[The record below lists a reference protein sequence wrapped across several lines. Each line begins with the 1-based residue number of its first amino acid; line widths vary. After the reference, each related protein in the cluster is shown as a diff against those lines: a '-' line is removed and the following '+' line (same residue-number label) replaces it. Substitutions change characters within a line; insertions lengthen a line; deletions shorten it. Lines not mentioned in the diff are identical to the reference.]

1 MQVCHVHRHLSQV
14 ARRSRAARL
23 LSIIASTRCDL
34 TESLRDSREAWPS
47 QPLCELAGFL
57 FLFSSAT
64 ASLLLRHEHGTIME
78 DQSELGRL
86 LRSPARRLLRL
97 DGLDAPAPS
106 GTSSAADWNRHTADG
121 IRYKLGS
128 TGAWPTL
135 GSSNTP
141 EAIASARRVGRRRL
155 DAARGNLAPAAEH
168 LVGCWVGGTVYGM
181 IAGLGGRR
189 GGAEMMCMCTCP

>member
-1 MQVCHVHRHLSQV
+1 MAQPAAMRAGWLS
-14 ARRSRAARL
+14 
-23 LSIIASTRCDL
+23 
-34 TESLRDSREAWPS
+34 
-47 QPLCELAGFL
+47 
-57 FLFSSAT
+57 FSSAT

-78 DQSELGRL
+78 GQSGPGRL

-155 DAARGNLAPAAEH
+155 DAARGKLAPAAEL
-168 LVGCWVGGTVYGM
+168 LVGCWEGGNGM
-181 IAGLGGRR
+181 WHDRR
-189 GGAEMMCMCTCP
+189 ARRAPRRSWDDVHVHMPVIFRACAHASA